1 MTNNSDW
8 ISIRLRELGIFR
20 SNGADKKIASDEIP
34 VSLVNYMDV
43 YKHNRIDGNFIF
55 QKVTAKKS
63 EIEKCNLEKGDLLF
77 TPSSETPDDIGY
89 SAVVMDDLENVV
101 YSYHVVRFRP
111 ENPDFFDLNFLSYL
125 LNQYSIRKYFTS
137 RATGITRFT
146 LNKADFENLQIRF
159 PKTIEEQ
166 QKIAAILTKVDD
178 AIQAVKN
185 TIEKTERL
193 KKALMQNLLTGK
205 LKPDGTWRRDDEF
218 YEDEKFGKVPV
229 GWSIKKLGNILSFC
243 QYGLS
248 MSMKETGEYPIF
260 RMNNIENGKMVSS
273 PMLYVD
279 LSEDEFEKYKVNKG
293 DILFNRTNSL
303 DLVGK
308 VGIFDLADDYVF
320 ASYLIRLTVNE
331 NNNPFYINYYLNYF
345 DGQRKIKSKVTPS
358 VSQANINASNLKSIL
373 IPVPNEKPEQDK
385 VVQLIKKTENQIDIK
400 NAKIQKLERLKKA
413 LMQNLLTG
421 KIRLNLD

>member
-1 MTNNSDW
+1 MNWNETKLKKYCKVVSGYAFKSDGFV
-8 ISIRLRELGIFR
+8 EKGIPVL
-20 SNGADKKIASDEIP
+20 KIANISDYTTKFT
-34 VSLVNYMDV
+34 SD
-43 YKHNRIDGNFIF
+43 DSFI
-55 QKVTAKKS
+55 
-63 EIEKCNLEKGDLLF
+63 
-77 TPSSETPDDIGY
+77 
-89 SAVVMDDLENVV
+89 
-101 YSYHVVRFRP
+101 P
-111 ENPDFFDLNFLSYL
+111 ENQVSNYKEFILKEKDIVIALSGNTTCKMGRVNNL
-125 LNQYSIRKYFTS
+125 FSPSFLNQRVGHFRILDEENLCENYLYFLMISDTIQK
-137 RATGITRFT
+137 RLWNKATATGQPNLSPSDITK
-146 LNKADFENLQIRF
+146 LNVYLP
-159 PKTIEEQ
+159 PKPEQ

-178 AIQAVKN
+178 AIQSVKN
-185 TIEKTERL
+185 TIEKAGRL

-229 GWSIKKLGNILSFC
+229 GWAIKKLGNILSCC

-248 MSMKETGEYPIF
+248 KSMNESGKYPIF

-273 PMLYVD
+273 PMVYVD
-279 LSEDEFEKYKVNKG
+279 LGDDEFEKYKVNKG
-293 DILFNRTNSL
+293 NIIFNRTNSI

-320 ASYLIRLTVNE
+320 ASYLIRLTITE
-331 NNNPFYINYYLNYF
+331 SNNPFYINYYLNYY
-345 DGQRKIKSKVTPS
+345 DGQKKIKSKVTPS
-358 VSQANINASNLKSIL
+358 VSQANINASNLKSIR

-385 VVQLIKKTENQIDIK
+385 IVKLIKKMESQIDIK